1 MDAKCLTH
9 TRCSVKVGSL
19 PLCPCLSHRAELSLS
34 SSPRLLTP
42 EQAQLSPATWEV
54 LTELGKKLNGMLLS
68 SVVSQD
74 SGFHTLDTS
83 KSPGS
88 WLKRIAGPH
97 PQSSHWVALVQ
108 DFRVAPL

>member
-1 MDAKCLTH
+1 MALPFLKSIAK
-9 TRCSVKVGSL
+9 SEFL
-19 PLCPCLSHRAELSLS
+19 PQPTI
-34 SSPRLLTP
+34 LTP

-54 LTELGKKLNGMLLS
+54 LTELGKKINGMLLS

-74 SGFHTLDTS
+74 NGFHTLNAS

-97 PQSSHWVALVQ
+97 PQSSHWVVLVQ